1 MAIKRIKILPSW
13 QSVSL
18 LSSLLDD
25 VSAQQEN
32 GSQRGQAQRA
42 DVCFGNHTCLLQT
55 QQDVNRTINI
65 QL

>member
-1 MAIKRIKILPSW
+1 MAIKRIEILPSW
-13 QSVSL
+13 QNVSL
-18 LSSLLDD
+18 LALLDNIS
-25 VSAQQEN
+25 VQQEN

-42 DVCFGNHTCLLQT
+42 DVCFGNRTCLLQT